1 MIRNIVIFLLLLF
14 NISFGLT
21 NQEKEQ
27 ILRVIQGAYKD
38 KIYSVVITKSLEYL
52 KKTNKKDKYRKD
64 VIKAL
69 MYSLYY
75 TKNKDLFWKE
85 IKEISK
91 ENIPE
96 EDKKTYY
103 KLGLNLFKDQPEKL
117 AYFYEK
123 LQGDIPAYEKRK
135 ILKFLALEYMK
146 KGKWEDVLSLP
157 DNKEIVLYKV
167 IALYK
172 LKRYKDVIK
181 KTDKLGIFP
190 PDVKDT
196 ALYFRGLA
204 FYKLGKEKN
213 AVKTIE
219 AITFKTPEMI
229 QFLANYYLKKKNYL
243 YAERYLKI
251 LTLEEGFKD
260 YAYYYLA
267 VIEDL
272 AKNYKKAIEYYKKA
286 AAYNTKYGKK
296 AKERLKVLE
305 KALPLYSVRLIL
317 LSSEDKAKSFIKKKK
332 LKNCFVKKYKSL
344 YGVYCGK
351 FETLEDAKAFSKKLQ
366 EKGFD
371 TYIQKL

>member
-1 MIRNIVIFLLLLF
+1 MIRNILFTFLALF
-14 NISFGLT
+14 YFSFGIT
-21 NQEKEQ
+21 QQEKEQ

-52 KKTNKKDKYRKD
+52 KKTNKKDRYRKD
-64 VIKAL
+64 VTKAL
-69 MYSLYY
+69 MFSLYY
-75 TKNKDLFWKE
+75 TKNKDLFWKQ
-85 IKEISK
+85 IKSISQ
-91 ENIPE
+91 EPLSE
-96 EDKKTYY
+96 EDKKTFY
-103 KLGLNLFKDQPEKL
+103 KLGLNLFKDDPEKL
-117 AYFYEK
+117 SFFYEK
-123 LQGDIPAYEKRK
+123 LQGEIPEYDKKR

-146 KGKWEDVLSLP
+146 KGQWNKILSLP
-157 DNKEIVLYKV
+157 DSKDINLYKV

-181 KTDKLGIFP
+181 KTDKLGDFP
-190 PDVKDT
+190 SDVKDT

-204 FYKLGKEKN
+204 FYKLGNEKK
-213 AVKTIE
+213 AVETIE

-272 AKNYKKAIEYYKKA
+272 TKNYKKAIHYYKKA
-286 AAYNTKYGKK
+286 AVYNTKYGKK

-332 LKNCFVKKYKSL
+332 LENCFVKKYKNL
-344 YGVYCGK
+344 YGVYCGR
-351 FETLEDAKAFSKKLQ
+351 FENLEEAKDFAKKLQ

>member
-1 MIRNIVIFLLLLF
+1 MIRNIVIFLLLF
-14 NISFGLT
+14 FSISFGLT

-27 ILRVIQGAYKD
+27 ILRIIQGAYKD
-38 KIYSVVITKSLEYL
+38 KIYSVVITKSIEYL
-52 KKTNKKDKYRKD
+52 KKTDEKDKYRKD

-75 TKNKDLFWKE
+75 TKNRNLFWKK

-96 EDKKTYY
+96 KDKKTFY

-117 AYFYEK
+117 SYFYKK
-123 LQGDIPAYEKRK
+123 LQGDIPVYDKRK

-146 KGKWEDVLSLP
+146 KGQWKEVLSLP
-157 DNKEIVLYKV
+157 DNKDIILYKV

-172 LKRYKDVIK
+172 LKKYKDVIK
-181 KTDKLGIFP
+181 KTDKLGDFP
-190 PDVKDT
+190 SDVKDT

-204 FYKLGKEKN
+204 FYKLGKEKK
-213 AVKTIE
+213 AVSTIE

-229 QFLANYYLKKKNYL
+229 QFLANYYLRKKNYL

-272 AKNYKKAIEYYKKA
+272 AKNYKKAIHYYKKA
-286 AAYNTKYGKK
+286 ATYNTKYGKK
-296 AKERLKVLE
+296 AKERLKILE
-305 KALPLYSVRLIL
+305 KALPFYSVRLIL
-317 LSSEDKAKSFIKKKK
+317 LSSEKKAKSFIKKKN

-351 FETLEDAKAFSKKLQ
+351 FENLEGAKSLARKLQ